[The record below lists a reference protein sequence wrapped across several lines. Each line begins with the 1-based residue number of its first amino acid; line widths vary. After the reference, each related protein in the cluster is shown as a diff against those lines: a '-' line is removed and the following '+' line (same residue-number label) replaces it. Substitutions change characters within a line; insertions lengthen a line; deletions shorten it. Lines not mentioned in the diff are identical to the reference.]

1 MMLMA
6 CDVLA
11 PLFSLVLA
19 AEVELVV
26 LLDAVLGAGAETTAA
41 TTLGCDEGA
50 VLDAVLGAGG
60 ATGSVIVVVAVVVV
74 AATGSV
80 TVIAGGNNL
89 FNASMYPGQVG
100 LYSGSVLQGSTLYF
114 KLKLMLVIS
123 GP

>member
-1 MMLMA
+1 MLMA

-19 AEVELVV
+19 VEVELVV

-50 VLDAVLGAGG
+50 VLVVAAGD
-60 ATGSVIVVVAVVVV
+60 ATGSVIVVVAVV

-80 TVIAGGNNL
+80 TVIAGGNSL
-89 FNASMYPGQVG
+89 FNASRYPGHVG
-100 LYSGSVLQGSTLYF
+100 LYIGSVLQGSTLYF